1 MHANYLIYIQNNCE
15 DILNDL
21 YLKMRQNLNNHKFG
35 LKKILFY
42 LYEKKNWLIY
52 KKENYSSIK
61 LLVKQSFK
69 IWTKQ

>member
-21 YLKMRQNLNNHKFG
+21 YLKMRQNLNNHIFG

-42 LYEKKNWLIY
+42 LYEKKN
-52 KKENYSSIK
+52 
-61 LLVKQSFK
+61 
-69 IWTKQ
+69 